1 MPDIETRFCNNCQ
14 NHTDHTKIY
23 TKTIN
28 GCEPPED
35 DYQISWSDTY
45 SLFECNGCH
54 DIHLEKVSWFSE
66 WDDVETTNYPPR
78 VYRKTPKWIDS
89 VPENQKKL
97 LEEIYRSL
105 AANCK
110 QLAVMGARTLIDLF
124 ILDKIGDI
132 GNFEQKMTELQQ
144 KGFISIE
151 QKKYLTAALDTGH
164 AVIHRGFQ
172 PSDDIVNKV
181 LDIIENLLIN
191 YSLNEIGDELNEITP
206 KRNNKNDV
214 QDNLTNRRTKVST

>member
-1 MPDIETRFCNNCQ
+1 MSDIKTIFCNKCQ
-14 NHTDHTKIY
+14 NYTDHTKIY
-23 TKTIN
+23 TKKVNDGQEKIEN
-28 GCEPPED
+28 
-35 DYQISWSDTY
+35 DYQLSWSDTY

-54 DIHLEKVSWFSE
+54 DIHLEKVVWFSE

-78 VYRKTPKWIDS
+78 IYRKTPKWINS
-89 VPENQKKL
+89 VTETQRKL

-132 GNFEQKMTELQQ
+132 GNFEQKMTELQNQ
-144 KGFISIE
+144 QFISSE
-151 QKKYLTAALDTGH
+151 QKQHLKAALDAGH

-172 PSDDIVNKV
+172 PTDDIVNKV
-181 LDIIENLLIN
+181 IDIIESLLIN
-191 YSLNEIGDELNEITP
+191 YSLNKNADKLNEITP
-206 KRNNKNDV
+206 KRNNK
-214 QDNLTNRRTKVST
+214 K